1 MSHILSLSDSKV
13 GLACKDSFLAAGIQ
27 FVDLQD
33 SNLCRPL
40 ICALHSLNFH
50 YYFAFSCKY
59 LVDRPRS
66 DEELR
71 VLILVLPLMFD
82 LPTAVREYRK
92 LRNKHAVW
100 RSAIARQSLALW
112 LCATGQSN
120 SLAPVIASRKTKK
133 PLPRQLHL
141 RPIAILARRRGL
153 LGL

>member
-1 MSHILSLSDSKV
+1 M
-13 GLACKDSFLAAGIQ
+13 
-27 FVDLQD
+27 
-33 SNLCRPL
+33 
-40 ICALHSLNFH
+40 CASNFH
-50 YYFAFSCKY
+50 YYFAISCKY
-59 LVDRPRS
+59 LVDWPRS

-112 LCATGQSN
+112 VCATEQSN
-120 SLAPVIASRKTKK
+120 SLAPVIASQKIKK

-153 LGL
+153 LGALMAKSKFLSYF